1 MELAGD
7 DVLGIP
13 VVLVIVFVIVD
24 VILSL
29 RNDGEYGEDG
39 SAVVKLRVPVAL
51 ARLMR

>member
-24 VILSL
+24 VILPL
-29 RNDGEYGEDG
+29 RKDGEYDEDG
-39 SAVVKLRVPVAL
+39 WAIVKLRVLVAL
-51 ARLMR
+51 ARLIR